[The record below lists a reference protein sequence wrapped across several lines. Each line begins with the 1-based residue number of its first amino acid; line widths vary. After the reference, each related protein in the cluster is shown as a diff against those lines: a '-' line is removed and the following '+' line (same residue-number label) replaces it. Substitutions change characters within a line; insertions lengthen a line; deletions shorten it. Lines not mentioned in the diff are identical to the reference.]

1 MRLTLLM
8 LMVVL
13 SACATR
19 PVPVSTLSTYAD
31 TAHRDVRLLVGAQP
45 SQLDLQALAKAGTRS
60 VLNLRTSGEMA
71 ELDFDETAVAKELGL
86 RYRQIP
92 VGGAEHPFTPEH
104 LAAFAAEME
113 AADGSILLHC
123 ASGGR
128 ASQVYAAWL
137 VKYRDHTPQQA
148 MEKLKAFGA
157 WPLPM
162 ERLLGEPLQVVFA
175 DESKQ

>member
-1 MRLTLLM
+1 MRLAM
-8 LMVVL
+8 LVLTVVL

-19 PVPVSTLSTYAD
+19 PVSTPSTYAD
-31 TAHRDVRLLVGAQP
+31 TAHRDERLLVGAQP

-60 VLNLRTSGEMA
+60 VLNIRTNEEMA
-71 ELDFDETAVAKELGL
+71 ELDFDEAAVAKELGL
-86 RYRQIP
+86 RYRQMP

-104 LAAFAAEME
+104 LATFAAEME
-113 AADGSILLHC
+113 SADGSVLLHC

-137 VKYRDHTPQQA
+137 VKYRNHTPQQA

-175 DESKQ
+175 DESKK